1 MSEHHE
7 EKNAH
12 REGITRRTIVAGA
25 AWSVP
30 VVAMAAASP
39 LAAASTGQYDLV
51 ISGFQAAPAS
61 GGNVTPSQGFNTV
74 GTITNIGTG
83 PVTGIQL
90 QVTFPYQAVAD
101 NFSISN
107 GWVLTS
113 KQETTGNPK
122 RWVLMYTYAGTLA
135 AGASIPF
142 TIATNTRVPSQ
153 FPQQSQS
160 FNIISR
166 IWANDGTPLSDEA
179 RTQITV
185 NK

>member
-7 EKNAH
+7 EKTPH

-30 VVAMAAASP
+30 VVAMAAAAP
-39 LAAASTGQYDLV
+39 LAAASTSQYDLI

-61 GGNVTPSQGFNTV
+61 GGNVTPSQAFNTV

-83 PVTGIQL
+83 PVTGLVL
-90 QVTFPYQAVAD
+90 QMTFPYQVAD
-101 NFSISN
+101 NFTTPS

-113 KQETTGNPK
+113 KTETTGTPK
-122 RWVLMYTYAGTLA
+122 RWVLMFTYSGTLA
-135 AGASIPF
+135 AGESIDF
-142 TIATNTRVPSQ
+142 RVGAVTRVPSQ

-160 FNIISR
+160 FAIVSR
-166 IWANDGTPLSDEA
+166 IWANDGTPMSDEA